1 VLINDKGPWGIA
13 FRQGARL
20 DRTRGAARRQRNM
33 SACREARAVADRLF
47 GPDARDMIAAR
58 PRRSHRRITSM
69 RAILP
74 LLLAALATPALA
86 LDINSFRAQHRLP
99 PLSYSAAL
107 SGAAQAHASDLARRD
122 HLDHAGFR
130 ERMGALSSTAAENV
144 AYIKC
149 PRGSVQASGLFGGL
163 LGGPSGGPAGCSTA
177 DKAFSMWARS
187 AGHRRNMLMKGISSY
202 GLADAVSSSG
212 KHYWVLELGN

>member
-1 VLINDKGPWGIA
+1 
-13 FRQGARL
+13 
-20 DRTRGAARRQRNM
+20 
-33 SACREARAVADRLF
+33 
-47 GPDARDMIAAR
+47 
-58 PRRSHRRITSM
+58 M
-69 RAILP
+69 RAMLP
-74 LLLAALATPALA
+74 ALLLAALATPALA

-149 PRGSVQASGLFGGL
+149 PRGSGQASGLFGG
-163 LGGPSGGPAGCSTA
+163 SGGAAGCSTA